1 MVRQVATGW
10 VRRAATAN
18 QAVMGRAGQVATV
31 NQAATGWVRQV
42 ATANQAVL
50 GRVAMGRALQD
61 VARL

>member
-1 MVRQVATGW
+1 MARQGATGW
-10 VRRAATAN
+10 VRRVATAN
-18 QAVMGRAGQVATV
+18 QTAMGR
-31 NQAATGWVRQV
+31 VRQV